1 MHPVNFTWLSLFTWL
16 SSLSIQSISFSCP
29 SLPRTTLTFRSLTW
43 LKISYISATLTLLLE
58 LFLQPGTYASSVL
71 AATFNIVLASDS
83 SISPFPPGSLACRNN
98 RRTAL
103 KAQVDA
109 VRLMSRLALAKHD
122 QGGDYIGESHGS
134 SWITY
139 WQWKVMIIIVHITYY
154 IWNISIKTSVGIPK
168 WCRYVY
174 AHVRYALFQH
184 FINHSTLLSCQETV
198 ITTSGLAG
206 YWKPLVGSQRV
217 CSTGSKCRASHSS
230 WQKPPVTLE
239 PWPWE
244 TSRCVQQFGDKG
256 CSREWNA
263 PIGIKHL
270 DSLKFP
276 VSMPRLAKAE
286 VLCRKDQHSKL
297 CPIGSNYWLSSCDTI
312 IITIIIIK

>member
-1 MHPVNFTWLSLFTWL
+1 MHMFD
-16 SSLSIQSISFSCP
+16 
-29 SLPRTTLTFRSLTW
+29 TL
-43 LKISYISATLTLLLE
+43 Y
-58 LFLQPGTYASSVL
+58 
-71 AATFNIVLASDS
+71 FNIS
-83 SISPFPPGSLACRNN
+83 STIF
-98 RRTAL
+98 
-103 KAQVDA
+103 
-109 VRLMSRLALAKHD
+109 
-122 QGGDYIGESHGS
+122 
-134 SWITY
+134 
-139 WQWKVMIIIVHITYY
+139 
-154 IWNISIKTSVGIPK
+154 
-168 WCRYVY
+168 
-174 AHVRYALFQH
+174 
-184 FINHSTLLSCQETV
+184 TLLSCQEAV

-286 VLCRKDQHSKL
+286 VLCCKDQHSKL
-297 CPIGSNYWLSSCDTI
+297 CPIGSNYWLSSCD
-312 IITIIIIK
+312 IIIILYNIYIYYIFTLSEIDMLLWSIYIRTLHKVYYTRICYIYIWYASVLQHSVSMIPHNFPW

>member
-1 MHPVNFTWLSLFTWL
+1 MHMFD
-16 SSLSIQSISFSCP
+16 
-29 SLPRTTLTFRSLTW
+29 TL
-43 LKISYISATLTLLLE
+43 Y
-58 LFLQPGTYASSVL
+58 
-71 AATFNIVLASDS
+71 FNIS
-83 SISPFPPGSLACRNN
+83 STIF
-98 RRTAL
+98 
-103 KAQVDA
+103 
-109 VRLMSRLALAKHD
+109 
-122 QGGDYIGESHGS
+122 
-134 SWITY
+134 
-139 WQWKVMIIIVHITYY
+139 
-154 IWNISIKTSVGIPK
+154 
-168 WCRYVY
+168 
-174 AHVRYALFQH
+174 
-184 FINHSTLLSCQETV
+184 TLLSCQETV

-286 VLCRKDQHSKL
+286 VLCCKDQHSKL
-297 CPIGSNYWLSSCDTI
+297 CPIGSNYWLSSCD
-312 IITIIIIK
+312 IIIILYIYIYFEWDWHATMIDIHTHAS